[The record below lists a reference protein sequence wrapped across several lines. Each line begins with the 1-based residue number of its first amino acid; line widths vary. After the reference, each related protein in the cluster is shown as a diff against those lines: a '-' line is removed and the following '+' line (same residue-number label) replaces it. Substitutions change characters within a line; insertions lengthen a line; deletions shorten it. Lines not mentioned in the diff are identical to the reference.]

1 VAGFIARRPRLT
13 LVIALAAGFIAS
25 GLLQWMPQE
34 GRRLELTQ
42 VVETVLSDPGSP
54 AVGAANPQVTIV
66 VFTDY
71 QCPVCKVTEPA
82 LIRLLESDPTV
93 RVIWKD
99 WPIRGPA
106 SSLAARTALAAHRE
120 GRYLEVHTALM
131 AANGQFTPERIAHI
145 ARVAGADPELA
156 RRHAREIDAQLGRH
170 SLQALGLGLAG
181 TPTYLVGPYLL
192 EGGLDDHALGQAVER
207 ARRAGP
213 PQPP

>member
-1 VAGFIARRPRLT
+1 MAGWIARRPRLS
-13 LVIALAAGFIAS
+13 LAVALGVGFLAS
-25 GLLQWMPQE
+25 ALLQWMPEQ

-42 VVETVLSDPGSP
+42 VVEGVLTDPGSP
-54 AVGAANPQVTIV
+54 AAGAANPQVTIV

-71 QCPVCKVTEPA
+71 QCAICKVTDPA
-82 LIRLLESDPTV
+82 LTRLIESDPTV

-120 GRYLEVHTALM
+120 GRYVQVHTALM
-131 AANGQFTPERIAHI
+131 AANGQLTPERIADI
-145 ARVAGADPELA
+145 ARAAGADPDLA

-170 SLQALGLGLAG
+170 TLQAFGLGVAG

-192 EGGLDDHALGQAVER
+192 EGGLDDYALSQAVER

>member
-1 VAGFIARRPRLT
+1 MAGFVARRPRLT
-13 LVIALAAGFIAS
+13 LAIALAAGFIAS

-34 GRRLELTQ
+34 GRRLQLTQ
-42 VVETVLSDPGSP
+42 VVESVLTDPGSP
-54 AVGAANPQVTIV
+54 AAGASNPEVTIV

-71 QCPVCKVTEPA
+71 QCAICKATDPA
-82 LIRLLESDPTV
+82 LTRLLEQDPSV

-120 GRYLEVHTALM
+120 GRYLEVHAALM
-131 AANGQFTPERIAHI
+131 AAHGQLTPQRIDDI
-145 ARVAGADPELA
+145 AREAGANPQLA

-170 SLQALGLGLAG
+170 TLQALGLGLAG

-192 EGGLDDHALGQAVER
+192 EGGLDDHALRQAVER